1 MISHSDLIFF
11 FLVFQWRN
19 LPARDNRGEHVD
31 SSPSVAEK
39 GGLNKGLLDPEG
51 ISSPSTD
58 GNTALLAVLHPQL
71 KETCSPLI
79 TL

>member
-1 MISHSDLIFF
+1 M
-11 FLVFQWRN
+11 
-19 LPARDNRGEHVD
+19 D

-71 KETCSPLI
+71 KETCLPLI